1 MSLNHIFIIFIL
13 FMLIDSINI
22 NKYDQ
27 SFNIPLER
35 KHKYGEV
42 KTDFKL
48 IAKMFELIPKKL
60 FKNPNIKWC
69 DPCCGSG
76 EFMIFLYHKL
86 DFSLQ
91 DHFPNENER
100 RKHIT
105 NNMLYMIEINDLH
118 IPTLKHIFGEEANI
132 IHGNYLDINDLNV
145 DIVIGN
151 PPFNI
156 NGSIKVP
163 TNKYRV
169 CKKSDGISIWARFI
183 IHSLFTMLKKSRYGY
198 LLFITPSIWMKND
211 HKMYKVMLKYTIQ
224 KIHTMNSSET
234 NKAFHG
240 YAQTPTCYFFM
251 SKKQRHKS
259 PYWRPIK
266 IYDTIVKKYIS
277 FRYMKDCNFV
287 SLPLCGISILNKIQ
301 KFHYGWSI
309 KAYKTNMRPGYK
321 NLSIS
326 DVKDAT
332 HTFPNVSTC
341 LLNKTQPILKINY
354 SNIKCH
360 YSGKPKL
367 ILAHKMYGFPY
378 YDRDGIYGI
387 SNRDNYVICDYTHE
401 ELSKLYDFFYTKLG
415 LFLLETTRYRMR
427 YLEKY
432 VFEMIPHSLLKLN
445 YNITDEILFDIFS
458 LDEMERKYINNFH
471 KKDYLKTKLPY

>member
-1 MSLNHIFIIFIL
+1 
-13 FMLIDSINI
+13 MLIDSINI
-22 NKYDQ
+22 NTYDQ
-27 SFNIPLER
+27 SFNVPLER
-35 KHKYGEV
+35 KTKYGEV

-76 EFMIFLYHKL
+76 EFVIFLYHKL

-91 DHFPNENER
+91 DHFKNPDER
-100 RKHIT
+100 RKHII
-105 NNMLYMIEINDLH
+105 NNMLYMIEINDVH
-118 IPTLKHIFGEEANI
+118 IPTLKHIFGKEANI
-132 IHGNYLDINDLNV
+132 IHGSYLDINDLNV

-169 CKKSDGISIWARFI
+169 CKKMDGISIWARFI

-211 HKMYKVMLKYTIQ
+211 HKMYKIMLSHTIK
-224 KIHTMNSSET
+224 KIHTMNCSET

-240 YAQTPTCYFFM
+240 HAQTPTCYFLM
-251 SKKQRHKS
+251 TKKKRHKR

-266 IYDTIVKKYIS
+266 IYDTIVNKYVS
-277 FRYMKDCNFV
+277 YRFLFDSDFL
-287 SLPLCGISILNKIQ
+287 SLPLCGISIINKIQ
-301 KFHYGWSI
+301 KHNYDNYI
-309 KAYKTNMRPGYK
+309 KVYKTNMRLGYK

-326 DVKDAT
+326 KEKT
-332 HTFPNVSTC
+332 EIYKFPNISTC
-341 LLNKTQPILKINY
+341 LLRKTQPILKINY
-354 SNIKCH
+354 SNIECH
-360 YSGKPKL
+360 FSNVPKL
-367 ILAHKMYGFPY
+367 VLAHKMYGLPY
-378 YDRDGIYGI
+378 YDKEGIYGI

-401 ELSKLYDFFYTKLG
+401 ELSKIYDFFYTKIG
-415 LFLLETTRYRMR
+415 MFLLETTRYRMR

-432 VFEMIPHSLLKLN
+432 IFEMIPHALLRLDKINDETIFDKL
-445 YNITDEILFDIFS
+445 S
-458 LDEMERKYINNFH
+458 LDDVERKFINNFH
-471 KKDYLKTKLPY
+471 KKHYLKTKLPY